1 MEWALFRI
9 MTEVPK
15 SAGMRTPSLEGPIA
29 ERNEGVSKLN
39 LVKSAI
45 WCLRRQFKISWWF
58 CSIFLKKK
66 KKVFIWWS
74 RSLRISFLWRTN
86 FRKNRKGT
94 KIGVKIGGKLTSEYG
109 CIVQSKCGPINS
121 IKESKALSLFLTFW
135 KIKLNFD
142 LQHYFLHFWCLFS
155 ADCFQRFQNI
165 KY

>member
-1 MEWALFRI
+1 

-66 KKVFIWWS
+66 KK
-74 RSLRISFLWRTN
+74 FLYDEVEAYIFLFYGGQTS
-86 FRKNRKGT
+86 G
-94 KIGVKIGGKLTSEYG
+94 KIEKEQKLG
-109 CIVQSKCGPINS
+109 
-121 IKESKALSLFLTFW
+121 
-135 KIKLNFD
+135 
-142 LQHYFLHFWCLFS
+142 
-155 ADCFQRFQNI
+155 
-165 KY
+165 

>member
-1 MEWALFRI
+1 
-9 MTEVPK
+9 
-15 SAGMRTPSLEGPIA
+15 MRTPSLEGPIA

-58 CSIFLKKK
+58 CSIFLEKEKKK
-66 KKVFIWWS
+66 SFHMMKQEPI
-74 RSLRISFLWRTN
+74 RISFLWRTN

-142 LQHYFLHFWCLFS
+142 LQRYFFAFLVPFQCRLLSKISEYQIF
-155 ADCFQRFQNI
+155 FQRFVGKRIPCSN
-165 KY
+165 K